1 MSENPS
7 YSITT
12 FNKEADSQLNKTSNE
27 AATDVTHMDENPSYG
42 VTTFNKTPDDSG
54 TNMCTGNII
63 MIVLVV
69 NTTTYTFTVTFCS
82 C

>member
-27 AATDVTHMDENPSYG
+27 AVTDVTHLDGNPSYCI
-42 VTTFNKTPDDSG
+42 TTFNKTPDDCR
-54 TNMCTGNII
+54 TNTCTGNII
-63 MIVLVV
+63 IVLSEHN
-69 NTTTYTFTVTFCS
+69 NTHS
-82 C
+82 L